1 MISLYQLSIFLSV
14 VDEGNYSAAAKKLN
28 MTQPAVSMQIK
39 GLEER
44 YKTRLFERQG
54 QRMVP
59 TERAQALIGPAREL
73 LTVAVKTEK
82 TISGPGSGELIGQ
95 LTLVVAVEG
104 RQLPALLAGFQR
116 HHAAMSISVRRQP
129 EAEALA
135 ELRGGSADLAVLGDA
150 HTSRQ
155 FESIALMEDELVPV
169 VPVNH
174 PWATTDRD
182 ALLHLGE
189 MAVQPLVLPPAG
201 SELRSAI
208 EDALAERGLTRQDL
222 QPSLEFER
230 IEDVALA
237 VEAGAGLGFISR
249 SRISPAAV
257 YVAQPFGEGETA
269 SPISIPLRAY
279 LVRLRRASPS
289 PLAAAFWKSVI
300 SDKLLVSN

>member
-1 MISLYQLSIFLSV
+1 MISLYQLSIFLTV

-54 QRMVP
+54 QRMAP

-73 LTVAVKTEK
+73 LAVATKTEK
-82 TISGPGSGELIGQ
+82 TISGPGSGELSGR
-95 LTLVVAVEG
+95 LTLVVTVEG
-104 RQLPALLAGFQR
+104 RQLPPLLADFQR
-116 HHAAMSISVRRQP
+116 LHAAVIINARRQP

-135 ELRGGSADLAVLGDA
+135 ALRDGSADLAVLGEA
-150 HTSRQ
+150 AASKQ
-155 FESIALMEDELVPV
+155 FESITLLEDELVPV
-169 VPVNH
+169 VPANH
-174 PWATTDRD
+174 PWASLAEDTP
-182 ALLHLGE
+182 LHLGE
-189 MAVQPLVLPPAG
+189 MVVQPLVLPPAG

-208 EDALAERGLTRQDL
+208 EDALAERGLTSQDL
-222 QPSLEFER
+222 QPSLEFDR

-249 SRISPAAV
+249 SRVSPAAV
-257 YVAQPFGEGETA
+257 YVAQSFGNGEVA

-279 LVRLRRASPS
+279 LVRPRRARPT
-289 PLAAAFWKSVI
+289 PVAAAFWRYVN
-300 SDKLLVSN
+300 DE